1 MRVKARSMVEFDR
14 NPRGNYATL
23 RGRGFKTSF
32 DHCRPDSSI
41 VLQDLQKA
49 IAGHRNE
56 SEEHQP
62 RPQEQI
68 LYAKGSNRDEQLRS
82 ASRGRERTTDGFPR
96 RSHSHSRELYK
107 DEKTGPFP
115 MAAFSMIILGWTEG
129 EQYSGTEISEML
141 SEAGFG
147 NIQVEPAKAYG

>member
-1 MRVKARSMVEFDR
+1 M
-14 NPRGNYATL
+14 
-23 RGRGFKTSF
+23 
-32 DHCRPDSSI
+32 
-41 VLQDLQKA
+41 LQDLQKA
-49 IAGHRNE
+49 LAGHRNE

-82 ASRGRERTTDGFPR
+82 GHHEAANGRPTAFPGG
-96 RSHSHSRELYK
+96 HILIHEMLYR

-147 NIQVEPAKAYG
+147 NTQVEPAKAYG